1 MAESTMARMAGRGR
15 AATRGIANIFADL
28 GFPNVLDHRVEI
40 VAVAHLRRRPG
51 YWRER

>member
-1 MAESTMARMAGRGR
+1 MAESTIARKAGRGR
-15 AATRGIANIFADL
+15 AVTRGTSISSLTLGFAD
-28 GFPNVLDHRVEI
+28 VLDQRVEI